1 MANTFSYNIKYLRK
15 LRGLSTKDVADR
27 LKVGPST
34 IGNYEAGWSF
44 PSHDKILELAELFE
58 VSTDILLKGDL
69 MNNDLEVLKLKE
81 TEDNSVNEPEVIPL
95 HTDKIPGKILPE
107 TSIPVFN
114 DGGSA
119 GHAELYQDFKERP
132 AAFIRVPGYED
143 CDFATYA
150 YGHSM
155 YPIIESGALILCR
168 KTINKQM
175 ILWGEIYYIITS
187 DHRLIKRLQKG
198 SSKESVMAISENE
211 EKRKDGHTKFEPIEI
226 QVDDIKDLYIVK
238 GIIKKIQI

>member
-1 MANTFSYNIKYLRK
+1 MSVEQFARQAGVSRQSISPLFKQKTISDHYKKKACLILGVPTDVFTKWKVEGVNPAINEF
-15 LRGLSTKDVADR
+15 LS
-27 LKVGPST
+27 
-34 IGNYEAGWSF
+34 
-44 PSHDKILELAELFE
+44 
-58 VSTDILLKGDL
+58 
-69 MNNDLEVLKLKE
+69 
-81 TEDNSVNEPEVIPL
+81 EDNPAHEYDVTNL
-95 HTDKIPGKILPE
+95 HKDKVPGKKDLPE

-132 AAFIRVPGYED
+132 QGFIRVPGYED

-168 KTINKQM
+168 KTQSKQM
-175 ILWGEIYYIITS
+175 ILWGELYYIITN
-187 DHRLIKRLQKG
+187 DYRLIKRLQKG
-198 SSKESVMAISENE
+198 SSKEMVLAISENE

-226 QVDDIKDLYIVK
+226 HIDDIKDLYLIK